1 VPEASLTAPPGQR
14 PRRWPALAALVLLL
28 GSVAGAVALPDD
40 GEPELRLATQAP
52 AGAVAVPDTS
62 PLPTL
67 PVTVPTTVPLPV
79 TLPTV
84 PVTVPKLP
92 RVTVPRPSTTTTA
105 TTEPVPVATP
115 GTRCGTPSGYGGYG
129 ATQTATAGS
138 LTVTIEIYH
147 CETYDGEQVQ
157 NFVHVDDP
165 DGVLVSVHLDYGDG
179 TTHQG
184 GIYRWACDDPK
195 RPRPYVFNGPW
206 HLYAAAGAYPVSAK
220 VTTASCS
227 TGEEQAAT
235 VSITAHRIAGPRPRV

>member
-1 VPEASLTAPPGQR
+1 VPEASFTAPTRQR
-14 PRRWPALAALVLLL
+14 RRRWPALAAFGLLV
-28 GSVAGAVALPDD
+28 VAIAATVVLPDD

-52 AGAVAVPDTS
+52 VGAVALPDAS

-67 PVTVPTTVPLPV
+67 PVTVPTTVPV
-79 TLPTV
+79 TVPTV

-92 RVTVPRPSTTTTA
+92 PVTVPRPSTTTT
-105 TTEPVPVATP
+105 TTTQPVPVATP

-129 ATQTATAGS
+129 ATQTATSGRI
-138 LTVTIEIYH
+138 TVTIEIYH
-147 CETYDGEQVQ
+147 CESYDGDQVQ

-184 GIYRWACDDPK
+184 GVYRWACDDPK

-206 HLYAAAGAYPVSAK
+206 HSYAAAGAYPVTAT
-220 VTTASCS
+220 VTTANCS
-227 TGEEQAAT
+227 GGADQTAT
-235 VSITAHRIAGPRPRV
+235 VSITAHRIAGLRPRV